1 MFHKVDVSSHS
12 KKLYEITENSKILE
26 IYFGVNSFLIKMQFF
41 SIIIYFLM
49 ENEIIK
55 ISSEVSFKLFVKLF

>member
-55 ISSEVSFKLFVKLF
+55 ISSEVSFKLFVKFF